1 MLLLLL
7 CMLIRISNVDVFN
20 VFNVDFDFQ
29 AQFIRSAERG
39 LFESNNDF
47 FVAVIPER

>member
-1 MLLLLL
+1 MLLLL
-7 CMLIRISNVDVFN
+7 CMLIRISNDD

-39 LFESNNDF
+39 LFKSNNDF
-47 FVAVIPER
+47 FVAVIRER